1 MTQREAQSLWDTL
14 CRSLVQR
21 LQDRTFQDWVL
32 PCVPITYD
40 GVTLW
45 LQTPSD
51 SVKIWI
57 EQQLAEDIHDALV
70 HAGLPDLKLAFTIGD
85 AKPNHVDRVSENIS
99 NLTPQNT
106 FANDVSVFPQGFDR
120 YTLENFIVGPNSKLA
135 FSAANGIVENYGHVS
150 SSYNM
155 NPLFIYGAT
164 GLGKTHLMVGIGKG
178 LISIRPQLRLAY
190 LKVDS
195 FFHELTGA
203 IRSKNTELL
212 RQKYQFVDALLLD
225 DIQPLRKME
234 RTQEEIF
241 YILEYLLQHGKQI
254 IITSDNSPDRLEGL
268 HDRLITRC
276 KWGLIVDLQPPDYET
291 RFAILKKKLE
301 DPVFRGYPSVSEEVI
316 SFIANK
322 AKASVRDLEGL
333 LTRVMFQASFMNT
346 SITLNVAHEAY
357 KGMTGEDPIASV
369 SLENICK
376 ATAENFGI
384 SFNDLIKK
392 KSRQQEILL
401 PRQTAMYLA
410 RELASASYTEIG
422 RLFNNMHHS
431 TVMNAITS
439 VKARMQKDPDFNKI
453 VHSLLNS
460 IA

>member
-1 MTQREAQSLWDTL
+1 MNQQEAQNLWDRL
-14 CRSLVQR
+14 CRTLVQR
-21 LQDRTFQDWVL
+21 LQDRTYQDWVL

-45 LQTPSD
+45 LRTPSD

-57 EQQLAEDIHDALV
+57 EQQLAEDLHDALV

-85 AKPNHVDRVSENIS
+85 AKPNHVDKVFEKNSSQTSKSTFS
-99 NLTPQNT
+99 ND
-106 FANDVSVFPQGFDR
+106 FSVFPQGFDR

-135 FSAANGIVENYGHVS
+135 FSAANGIVENYSRVS

-178 LISIRPQLRLAY
+178 LMAYSSQLRLAY

-203 IRSKNTELL
+203 IRSKNTESL
-212 RQKYQFVDALLLD
+212 RQRYQFVDALLLD

-291 RFAILKKKLE
+291 RFAIIKKKLE
-301 DPVFRGYPSVSEEVI
+301 DPVFRGYPLVPEEVL

-346 SITLNVAHEAY
+346 DVTISVAHEAY
-357 KGMTGEDPIASV
+357 RGMTGEDPTASV
-369 SLENICK
+369 SLERICK
-376 ATAENFGI
+376 TTAESFGI
-384 SFNDLIKK
+384 SFNDLMKK

-401 PRQTAMYLA
+401 PRQTAMYLI
-410 RELASASYTEIG
+410 RELTPASYMEIG

-431 TVMNAITS
+431 TVMNSISS
-439 VKARMQKDPDFNKI
+439 VKARIQKDPDFNKV